1 MKITYNKETDTF
13 DIHITLPRKKKGGYT
28 YGDGEWEQDAL
39 CVVIDEKYQEYTLN
53 HTIYLDYK
61 DSLQA
66 GQTIVYFN
74 NKQEA
79 IDFAEKY
86 ELMVTT
92 IESDYG
98 NH

>member
-1 MKITYNKETDTF
+1 MKITHNKETNTF
-13 DIHITLPRKKKGGYT
+13 DIHITLPHKQKGEYT
-28 YGDGEWEQDAL
+28 YGDGEWERDAL
-39 CVVIDEKYQEYTLN
+39 CVVINEKYQEYTLN
-53 HTIYLDYK
+53 RTIYLDYK

-66 GQTIVYFN
+66 GQTIVYFDN
-74 NKQEA
+74 EQEA